1 MSLSLK
7 PASTIEISFQE
18 SEEEADDYF
27 CFNFRA
33 ISKELLEPGMFYAL
47 SIHSKEPEASDVCAS
62 RLFFFFLSVFFCF
75 FCFWRQSLSV

>member
-18 SEEEADDYF
+18 SKEEADDYF
-27 CFNFRA
+27 CFNFCA

-47 SIHSKEPEASDVCAS
+47 PIHSKEPEASDLCAS
-62 RLFFFFLSVFFCF
+62 LLFLSFCLFCLFVF
-75 FCFWRQSLSV
+75 